1 MIKME
6 LCVPIRSFVF
16 VAASLM
22 VHMLREYN
30 LNEFCTTKELGTCA
44 IRGVVV
50 VLAPS
55 EEWSVQI
62 GIDFNVESGLIKPG
76 KASK

>member
-55 EEWSVQI
+55 EE
-62 GIDFNVESGLIKPG
+62 
-76 KASK
+76 